1 VDKAKKFREM
11 LNQPGM
17 IVLAGAHNALSAKLV
32 ERAGFESVWAS
43 GFEISAAWGVPD
55 ASFLTMSENL
65 EVARQIGD
73 AVSIPVIADCDNGFG
88 NAINVMRTVEEY
100 EQAGIA
106 GISIEDNIFP
116 KRCSFYTGVQREL
129 VPVEEH
135 VGKIRAAKAAQRTPD
150 FVVIARTEALIA
162 GMGMEEALT
171 RARAYA
177 QAGADAI
184 LVHSK
189 VSSFDELKSFA
200 RLWFSDIGSDVNK
213 CPLVIVPTTFPSV
226 TVPELEKAGFKIV
239 IFANHAVRAS
249 IKAMRETLTTL
260 HQKATIQAVADWI
273 VPLEEVYDLMGLE
286 ELKAR
291 ERQFLTAGEG
301 VKAVIVAAGFE
312 KQLLPLIQEK
322 PKCLLDIKGKTILER
337 QVETLREC
345 GIQDIV
351 VVRGYQKDRIRLS
364 NIRYYDNDQYEETG
378 ELFSLFCAK
387 KEIEGPFI
395 FLYSDI
401 LFDTDLL
408 QKLLRSHDDISLVVD
423 RAWPEV
429 FKAQPIRPV
438 HPTDLVITRNPPPSG
453 FRFLPLYN
461 QGEEQDT
468 LLKIGQHIDPN
479 HAHGEFI
486 GLARFTRTGAKIL
499 QESYKDAVSRYGQKP
514 FHEAS
519 NIRKAAVTDMIQE
532 LIDHGRQVACVNIY
546 KGWMEVDTFEDYQ
559 KAWAQIKR

>member
-1 VDKAKKFREM
+1 M

-32 ERAGFESVWAS
+32 ERAGFEAVWAS

-65 EVARQIGD
+65 EVARQMSD

-135 VGKIRAAKAAQRTPD
+135 VGKIRAAKAAQRSSQ
-150 FVVIARTEALIA
+150 FVVIARTEALIV
-162 GMGMEEALT
+162 GLGMEEALN
-171 RARAYA
+171 RARSYA
-177 QAGADAI
+177 EAGADAI

-189 VSSFDELKSFA
+189 SKSFDELKDFSQ
-200 RLWFSDIGSDVNK
+200 LWRTDQETAK
-213 CPLVIVPTTFPSV
+213 RTCPLVIAPTTFPSI
-226 TVPELEKAGFKIV
+226 TVPELEAASFKVV

-249 IKAMRETLTTL
+249 IKAMQETLTTL
-260 HQKATIQAVADWI
+260 RQKGTIQAVSQRI
-273 VPLEEVYDLMGLE
+273 VPLEEVYDLMGVE
-286 ELKAR
+286 ELQAR
-291 ERQFLTAGEG
+291 ERQFLPMGQDM
-301 VKAVIVAAGFE
+301 KAIIVAAGFE

-337 QVETLREC
+337 QVEVLHRC

-351 VVRGYQKDRIRLS
+351 VIRGYQKNKIRIPNLQ
-364 NIRYYDNDQYEETG
+364 YYDNDQYEETG
-378 ELFSLFCAK
+378 ELFSLFCAE
-387 KEIEGPFI
+387 KESEGPFI

-401 LFDTDLL
+401 LFEPEILE
-408 QKLLRSHDDISLVVD
+408 KLLRNRNDISLVVD
-423 RAWPEV
+423 RAWPDV
-429 FKAQPIRPV
+429 FNTQSIRPA
-438 HPTDLVITRNPPPSG
+438 HPTDLVITRNPPRPG
-453 FRFLPLYN
+453 LRFHPLYN
-461 QGEEQDT
+461 QDEEEDV
-468 LLKIGQHIDPN
+468 LLKIGQQIDPQQ
-479 HAHGEFI
+479 AHGEFI
-486 GLARFTRTGAKIL
+486 GLARFSRTGAKL
-499 QESYKDAVSRYGQKP
+499 LRERYMASLTRYSQKP
-514 FHEAS
+514 FHEAQ
-519 NIRKAAVTDMIQE
+519 NIRKAAFTDMIQE
-532 LIDHGRQVACVNIY
+532 LIVTGQKVACVNIY

-559 KAWAQIKR
+559 KAWAHIKR

>member
-1 VDKAKKFREM
+1 MDKAKKLREM

-32 ERAGFESVWAS
+32 ERAGFEAVWAS

-65 EVARQIGD
+65 EVARQISD

-135 VGKIRAAKAAQRTPD
+135 VGKIRAAKAAQKSSQ
-150 FVVIARTEALIA
+150 FVVIARTEALIV
-162 GMGMEEALT
+162 GLGMEEALN
-171 RARAYA
+171 RARSYA
-177 QAGADAI
+177 EAGADAI

-189 VSSFDELKSFA
+189 SKSFDELKNFSQ
-200 RLWFSDIGSDVNK
+200 LWRTDQETAK
-213 CPLVIVPTTFPSV
+213 RRCPLVIAPTTFPSV
-226 TVPELEKAGFKIV
+226 TVPELEAASFKVV

-249 IKAMRETLTTL
+249 IKAMQETLTAL
-260 HQKATIQAVADWI
+260 RQKGTIQAVSQRI
-273 VPLEEVYDLMGLE
+273 VPLEEVYDLMGVE
-286 ELKAR
+286 ELQAR
-291 ERQFLTAGEG
+291 ERQFLPMGQDM
-301 VKAVIVAAGFE
+301 KAIIVAAGFE

-337 QVETLREC
+337 QVEVLHRC

-351 VVRGYQKDRIRLS
+351 VIRGYQKNKIHTPNL
-364 NIRYYDNDQYEETG
+364 RYYDNDQYEETG
-378 ELFSLFCAK
+378 ELFSLFCAE
-387 KEIEGPFI
+387 KESEGPFI

-401 LFDTDLL
+401 LFEPEILE
-408 QKLLRSHDDISLVVD
+408 KLLRNRNDISLVVD
-423 RAWPEV
+423 RAWPDV
-429 FKAQPIRPV
+429 FNTQSIRPA
-438 HPTDLVITRNPPPSG
+438 HPTDLVITRNPPRPG
-453 FRFLPLYN
+453 LRFHPLYN
-461 QGEEQDT
+461 QDEEEDV
-468 LLKIGQHIDPN
+468 LLKIGQQIDPQQ
-479 HAHGEFI
+479 AHGEFI
-486 GLARFTRTGAKIL
+486 GLARFSMAGAKL
-499 QESYKDAVSRYGQKP
+499 LREGYMASLTRYSQKP
-514 FHEAS
+514 FHEAQ
-519 NIRKAAVTDMIQE
+519 NIRKAAFTDMIQE
-532 LIDHGRQVACVNIY
+532 LIVTGQQVACVNIY

-559 KAWAQIKR
+559 KAWAHIKR